1 MLENWTSLLT
11 GDRTMDKILLAHG
24 SGGRLS
30 HDLIHDVF
38 LPHFAAPALAKL
50 DDAAVV
56 EPLAAPL
63 GRGKLILSDAR
74 RLAFTTDSYVVKPL
88 FFDGGDI
95 GRLAVC
101 GTVNDLAMVGAT
113 PLYLSAS
120 FVIEEGL
127 ELDILRQVVA
137 SMRDSAGEA
146 GVEIVAGD
154 TKVVER
160 GGADQLFIST
170 AGLGIVPQ
178 GVDISASNAR
188 PGDLVILSGAIGDHG
203 IAVLSER
210 EGLAF
215 KADLTSDVAPL
226 NRLVAAMLKASS
238 HIHVLRDP
246 TRGGLATSLNE
257 IALQSEV
264 AIRIEEGKIPVHD
277 AVHAAC
283 EMLGYDPLYVA
294 NEGKLVAIVAPQE
307 GERILETM
315 RADPHGE
322 EAHLIGEVVA
332 EPRGKVL
339 LRTEIG
345 GTRIVDM
352 LAGEMLP
359 RIC

>member
-1 MLENWTSLLT
+1 
-11 GDRTMDKILLAHG
+11 MDKILLAHG

-30 HDLIHDVF
+30 HDLIRDLF
-38 LPHFAAPALAKL
+38 LPHFPAPALAKL

-56 EPLAAPL
+56 EPSLEPL
-63 GRGKLILSDAR
+63 LLSDSR

-88 FFDGGDI
+88 FFNGGDI

-101 GTVNDLAMVGAT
+101 GTVNDLAMVGAM
-113 PLYLSAS
+113 PLYLSAG

-127 ELDILRQVVA
+127 KLDILRQVVA
-137 SMRDSAGEA
+137 SMKASAQEA

-170 AGLGIVPQ
+170 SGLGILPQ
-178 GVDISASNAR
+178 GVDISASNAL

-215 KADLTSDVAPL
+215 KTELASDVAPL
-226 NRLVAAMLKASS
+226 NHLVATMLKASS

-257 IALQSEV
+257 ISSQSQV
-264 AIRIEEGKIPVHD
+264 GMRIEESKVPVHD
-277 AVHAAC
+277 AVRAAC
-283 EMLGYDPLYVA
+283 EMLGYDPLYIA
-294 NEGKLVAIVAPQE
+294 NEGKLVAIVAPE
-307 GERILETM
+307 DAERLLEAM

-322 EAHLIGEVVA
+322 EAAIVGEVVA

-339 LRTEIG
+339 LRTGIG

>member
-1 MLENWTSLLT
+1 
-11 GDRTMDKILLAHG
+11 MDKILLAHG

-30 HDLIHDVF
+30 HDLIHDLF

-56 EPLAAPL
+56 EPLAASL
-63 GRGKLILSDAR
+63 TLSDSR

-88 FFDGGDI
+88 FFNGGDI

-113 PLYLSAS
+113 PSYLSAG

-127 ELDILRQVVA
+127 ELNILRQVVT
-137 SMRDSAGEA
+137 SMRDSAQEA

-160 GGADQLFIST
+160 GGADELFIST

-215 KADLTSDVAPL
+215 RTELASDVAPL
-226 NRLVAAMLKASS
+226 NHLVAAMLKASS
-238 HIHVLRDP
+238 DIHVLRDP

-257 IALQSEV
+257 IALQSQV
-264 AIRIEEGKIPVHD
+264 GIRIDENKVPVHD
-277 AVHAAC
+277 AVRAAC

-294 NEGKLVAIVAPQE
+294 NEGKLVAIVAPE
-307 GERILETM
+307 DGERILEAM
-315 RADPHGE
+315 QADPHGE
-322 EAHLIGEVVA
+322 EATIIGEVTA
-332 EPRGKVL
+332 EPKGKVL
-339 LRTEIG
+339 LRTGIG
-345 GTRIVDM
+345 GTRVVDM